1 LAIREIDPAHIVFVD
16 GNTYSTDFT
25 IFAEPYENAILA
37 CHDYARAG
45 TSFGGPSPGETAG
58 QWRHARGG
66 VPGAHA
72 LPARHRHAD
81 LLDSYDRHGAGW
93 SIWTSKDVGLQG
105 LAYTEPESAN
115 MRRVGDQIAK
125 QARLGIDSGGRR
137 NSLIADEFKGWSPY
151 PWAPAGR
158 PATSCATSCSQLPE
172 YVGRFRGLDDASLED
187 LARSAS
193 RAARA
198 CATCSARAWAQQLR
212 IKGEVRFASRC
223 ARASVIV
230 RAGGACGCP

>member
-151 PWAPAGR
+151 PWGARG
-158 PATSCATSCSQLPE
+158 AT
-172 YVGRFRGLDDASLED
+172 DDLVRHVLFA
-187 LARSAS
+187 
-193 RAARA
+193 AARVRGA
-198 CATCSARAWAQQLR
+198 LPRPRRRVARGSRSFSLA
-212 IKGEVRFASRC
+212 RC
-223 ARASVIV
+223 ARLCDMLSS
-230 RAGGACGCP
+230 RMGATTAH